1 MTENPKSPS
10 DPFDRALADWH
21 GGRFEAALAGL
32 RAATTGG
39 DAGCASLLLQMSAD
53 PSAPAGARTA
63 AAEALLTAPDQPLM
77 RRHAGY
83 VRASGYGMVAD
94 PATALSQRIA
104 EARGGDVQAM
114 AEIGLLTCLLGP
126 DEAAEPLLEA
136 AAAAGSAAALAALL
150 RLALEAGQ
158 LSPIAR
164 RHAAA
169 LARSGHPLA
178 ASLVPAASALPD
190 RPAPANAGDAA
201 LDWPDAATLLAAIE
215 APAAMP
221 AQILHEAPHIARS
234 TGFLPSALCDYL
246 AAQAAPLLRPAQ
258 IFDGATGQ
266 TRPDP
271 HRQAMSAALPDGAM
285 DLVLWAVKRRM
296 AALAG
301 GCFEQGEPLAVLLY
315 RPGEQYR
322 PHVDFLS
329 EDGHAASADL
339 ARRGQRVATTLV
351 RLNQEF
357 TGGDTVFPRLDTR
370 WTGQR
375 GDALSFANIDP
386 DGQGDPMTLH
396 AGEPVQSGLKILAS
410 LWLRERP

>member
-1 MTENPKSPS
+1 MTDNRQTPS

-21 GGRFEAALAGL
+21 GGRFEAALSGL
-32 RAATTGG
+32 RAATRSG

-53 PSAPAGARTA
+53 PSAPGGARAA
-63 AAEALLTAPDQPLM
+63 AAEALLSAPDQPLM
-77 RRHAGY
+77 RRHAGFI
-83 VRASGYGMVAD
+83 RASGYGMTAD
-94 PATALSQRIA
+94 PAAALSQRID
-104 EARGGDVQAM
+104 EARGGDTQAM
-114 AEIGLLTCLLGP
+114 AEIGLLSCLSGANDRALP
-126 DEAAEPLLEA
+126 VLEA
-136 AAAAGSAAALAALL
+136 AAAAGSAAAVAALL
-150 RLALEAGQ
+150 RLAIEAGQ
-158 LSPIAR
+158 SSPDIR

-178 ASLVPAASALPD
+178 ASLVPAANALPD
-190 RPAPANAGDAA
+190 RPVPASRDDADLA
-201 LDWPDAATLLAAIE
+201 WPDAKALLAAIE
-215 APAAMP
+215 ALP
-221 AQILHEAPHIARS
+221 AQPSDTLNDQPLVARRA
-234 TGFLPSALCDYL
+234 GFMPSVLCDYL

-271 HRQAMSAALPDGAM
+271 HRQSMTAALPDGAM

-296 AALAG
+296 AGLAG
-301 GCFEQGEPLAVLLY
+301 GNFEQGEPLAVLLY

-339 ARRGQRVATTLV
+339 ARRGQRVATSLV

-357 TGGDTVFPRLDTR
+357 TGGDTVFPRLDIR

-375 GDALSFANIDP
+375 GDALSFANINP
-386 DGQGDPMTLH
+386 AGQGDPMTLH
-396 AGEPVQSGLKILAS
+396 AGEPVQTGLKILAS
-410 LWLRERP
+410 LWLRERV